1 MRKATEVNVGLP
13 GTGLG
18 TLLYL
23 LLALAMPVR
32 FLVRLARGRA
42 GPGEGRLV
50 ARQTA
55 LELGIVLSV
64 AATAAGRGALLLR
77 FRSERVAGPVSAVVA
92 RVGEASPVQV
102 SVVLLTFA
110 VLTVVLLAIE
120 LLGLLAGPARRR

>member
-1 MRKATEVNVGLP
+1 MNVGLP

-23 LLALAMPVR
+23 LLALAMPAR
-32 FLVRLARGRA
+32 YLVRRLRGRSA
-42 GPGEGRLV
+42 PGEGRLV

-55 LELGIVLSV
+55 LAAGIVAAV
-64 AATAAGRGALLLR
+64 AATGVGVGALVLR
-77 FRSERVAGPVSAVVA
+77 LRGEPTAGPVTAVLA

-110 VLTVVLLAIE
+110 ILAAMLLTIEVLAATI
-120 LLGLLAGPARRR
+120 GRRR